1 MSKRKITVYVNEDI
15 FKIHENKAFEME
27 AGIFEIPFF
36 TEKIKCECDTNCY
49 ILYKDYIKEL
59 TEVLRKRFK
68 GDSHNPG
75 FPFWNSYYE
84 NLINLE
90 EFDIKDYVQVPDVV
104 PYKIIFSIQ
113 FILNKHTSENW
124 DNEIIEY
131 LRWIISSFGSFPA
144 HCGRPLYL
152 MAYIHQVKNLLS
164 NHSEIPNEKI
174 SKIHDYLEIYLN
186 PTIRPKTDLIVL
198 KKTYDRWL
206 KIFPFELNSY
216 FGELKTHFENILPI
230 INGKPVIN
238 KYSGMSE
245 VNIFTKSSLFEYLIT
260 LTNYLLIQVNGI
272 SLYEK
277 GLISDVDKIKMELII
292 NDRKQELKYG
302 YKNDSKNEDL
312 RYRRMIKKWFQDEK
326 RFIDEIKPLIKNDSL
341 SIKKKND
348 KKEIELL
355 KRPLSHSY
363 IALIC
368 FYQGIS
374 VSNRNGKS
382 VLDKF
387 GGVGLPKKL
396 IEKYKQY
403 LIRDY
408 RIYGPGSR
416 NENSNRLDL
425 ARQKLFIEVIKYL
438 QLNDLNSSE
447 AEKDLIELQKY
458 L

>member
-113 FILNKHTSENW
+113 FILNKYTSENW

-152 MAYIHQVKNLLS
+152 MVYIHQVKNLLS

-292 NDRKQELKYG
+292 NL
-302 YKNDSKNEDL
+302 
-312 RYRRMIKKWFQDEK
+312 I
-326 RFIDEIKPLIKNDSL
+326 FI
-341 SIKKKND
+341 
-348 KKEIELL
+348 
-355 KRPLSHSY
+355 
-363 IALIC
+363 
-368 FYQGIS
+368 
-374 VSNRNGKS
+374 
-382 VLDKF
+382 
-387 GGVGLPKKL
+387 
-396 IEKYKQY
+396 
-403 LIRDY
+403 
-408 RIYGPGSR
+408 
-416 NENSNRLDL
+416 
-425 ARQKLFIEVIKYL
+425 
-438 QLNDLNSSE
+438 
-447 AEKDLIELQKY
+447 
-458 L
+458 

>member
-1 MSKRKITVYVNEDI
+1 MPKRNITVYINEDS
-15 FKIHENKAFEME
+15 FKYHENKVYQLEV
-27 AGIFEIPFF
+27 GIYEKPFF
-36 TEKIKCECDTNCY
+36 TEPIKCESDINCY
-49 ILYKDYIKEL
+49 ELYKDYIKEL
-59 TEVLRKRFK
+59 TVILMKSYK
-68 GDSHNPG
+68 GTTHNPG
-75 FPFWNSYYE
+75 FPFWNSFHS

-90 EFDIKDYVQVPDVV
+90 EFDLKDYEQVPDAV
-104 PYKIIFSIQ
+104 PYKIISSIQ
-113 FILNKHTSENW
+113 FILNNYNSSNW
-124 DNEIIEY
+124 YNDITEY
-131 LRWIISSFGSFPA
+131 LHWIIASFGSLPA
-144 HCGRPLYL
+144 DCGRPLFL
-152 MAYIHQVKNLLS
+152 MGYIDQVKKLLT

-174 SKIHDYLEIYLN
+174 SRIHDYLEIYLN
-186 PTIRPKTDLIVL
+186 PTIKPKTDLIVL

-230 INGKPVIN
+230 LNGKPVIN

-326 RFIDEIKPLIKNDSL
+326 RFIDEIKPLIINDSL
-341 SIKKKND
+341 SITEKND

-355 KRPLSHSY
+355 KTPLSHSY

-387 GGVGLPKKL
+387 GGEGKPKKL
-396 IEKYKQY
+396 IEKYNQF

-447 AEKDLIELQKY
+447 AEKDLLELQKY